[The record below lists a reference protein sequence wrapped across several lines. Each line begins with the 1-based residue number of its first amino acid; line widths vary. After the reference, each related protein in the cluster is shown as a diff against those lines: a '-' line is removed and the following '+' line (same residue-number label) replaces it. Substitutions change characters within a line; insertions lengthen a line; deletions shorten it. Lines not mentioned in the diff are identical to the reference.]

1 MSMEIRAAA
10 QRITNASVAMSTSYA
25 SMASSIPSNC
35 NFILLS
41 NPDTAINILVS
52 FDAGTTDFTIKPG
65 ASLSIEC
72 ANFKARNTLYAK
84 SASGTPNL
92 EMIFGAE
99 A

>member
-1 MSMEIRAAA
+1 MQEFRAAN
-10 QRITNASVAMSTSYA
+10 QSMSNKVVAMSTSYA
-25 SMASSIPSNC
+25 SMASSIPSKC

-41 NPDTAINILVS
+41 NPDASINMSIS
-52 FDAGTTDFTIKPG
+52 FDAGTTAFTLKAG

-72 ANFKARNTLYAK
+72 ADFKARNTLHAK

-99 A
+99 L

>member
-1 MSMEIRAAA
+1 MMEFRAAN
-10 QRITNASVAMSTSYA
+10 QKLSNKVVAMSTSYA

-72 ANFKARNTLYAK
+72 ANFKARNTLHAK

-99 A
+99 V